1 MKRTFLILISVLLVF
16 AFFVSC
22 KIEVNESGGET
33 VLLRFRTEDRDR
45 TLSGLR
51 EAIESSRYV
60 WYYTAEKAD
69 ASPATGTKSE
79 QTKIGADGKIG
90 DQVTE
95 PFSLGLWNFTLYGYK
110 GSKSDN
116 NLVYKGTAAGY
127 LIKADSKSI
136 DVTVEPQKPDGGRG
150 TIKVDGSIKLTA
162 NGVDYKATAVTVKK
176 EGSVTETTKSFDNSG
191 TDIEFEDLDVGAYTV
206 TVVYKPETITYAANS
221 VTVNVWNHLTTTIS
235 GRLDE
240 KTVYKSFNAADGV
253 ATDSTTIDTSSVQTA
268 GVTLGLSPAAA
279 LSAETDLSSYTTN
292 IKGKIVKTGS
302 EEARVRVDVYD
313 LGTLGGG
320 GTVAFTVENGESAV
334 AAIDLTLENARIES
348 GVVIVTTYISKGLSD
363 VKLYHSNNQMDE
375 EAKSTEN
382 EVTENNNWF
391 YDAATG
397 KLVFATSS
405 FSPFHV
411 TTAMNV
417 YDEDSNTSYK
427 LEKKGEETEYKLYDA
442 SGTEVTP
449 AGGNLVLLDCSLS
462 NVVPDTLSSAGWTVV
477 HNRCSHTGEDCH
489 EENAFFSGGM
499 GTKVEPYLIADKTQF
514 QKITDM
520 YGKYAYYRI
529 ADGYTET
536 DLGNWTPVYLHGSF
550 DGNEA
555 AFTNVTSA
563 IFMKVGYYDP
573 STGFVKENITLKNF
587 SAEMNVETSG
597 HAVVRVISNSGTTR
611 FENITVTGSIFG
623 QWHVASFYNYGTA
636 QAGGEGA
643 SYRVDFVKCRSTATL
658 VSPSGNTGGFIG
670 HGYEGSG
677 NTLTLNFDTE
687 SVYEGAVYTPLG
699 TGRAYMVMC
708 SNYGG
713 PKVKIGGTEYTGY
726 DGAWNNY
733 SSANNRQIKKAE
745 PKETAGGYSVDVE
758 ENASKII
765 VYVNAQLTAYD
776 GDGNKIP
783 NLQGITLALERRE
796 LEDATSNTVLLKKV
810 TSATIDNNAGEYGYK
825 LSDDGAMTVHV
836 PGAHNY
842 LDGTLSL
849 TVVQYDSGGRV
860 LASGTLKVFTITK

>member
-1 MKRTFLILISVLLVF
+1 MKRLMIIMLTLLFV
-16 AFFVSC
+16 AAIFVSC
-22 KIEVNESGGET
+22 KVEISELPEGT
-33 VLLRFRTEDRDR
+33 VSVRFRTEDTARS
-45 TLSGLR
+45 LN
-51 EAIESSRYV
+51 SSRETLDTSKYF
-60 WYYTAEKAD
+60 WYYTASKD
-69 ASPATGTKSE
+69 DGSPATGTKVNE
-79 QTKIGADGKIG
+79 TLVGTTGKL
-90 DQVTE
+90 TE
-95 PFSLGLWNFTLYGYK
+95 AITDAFSLGKWNFDLKGYT
-110 GSKSDN
+110 STDADRT
-116 NLVYKGTAAGY
+116 LVYRGSVTGY
-127 LIKADSKSI
+127 ELKDDTRTI
-136 DVTVEPQKPDGGRG
+136 DIEVEPQKTPGKKG
-150 TIKVDGSIKLTA
+150 TLKVEEGIKFTANGTPYTATKVTVSDVDGSNEQTQPGAADGHYTYTLDS
-162 NGVDYKATAVTVKK
+162 GSYKVTVIY
-176 EGSVTETTKSFDNSG
+176 ENGGV
-191 TDIEFEDLDVGAYTV
+191 
-206 TVVYKPETITYAANS
+206 TYAVN
-221 VTVNVWNHLTTTIS
+221 TIYVNVWNSLTTTV
-235 GRLDE
+235 GGTLDE
-240 KTVYKSFNAADGV
+240 ITIRASFDAKENTGNGSIEQTAVLTEIADATYSFNH
-253 ATDSTTIDTSSVQTA
+253 
-268 GVTLGLSPAAA
+268 SPANHKFS
-279 LSAETDLSSYTTN
+279 LSFS
-292 IKGKIVKTGS
+292 
-302 EEARVRVDVYD
+302 D
-313 LGTLGGG
+313 LGTKVKGTFIKTESSSEAKI
-320 GTVAFTVENGESAV
+320 TVATYDTVSAGKAGMFTVSDGTAAV
-334 AAIDLTLENARIES
+334 AAVEITLENASIMDS
-348 GVVIVTTYISKGLSD
+348 GVVVVTTYISKGLSS

-375 EAKSTEN
+375 EAKPTEN
-382 EVTENNNWF
+382 GVTDNNNWF

-442 SGTEVTP
+442 NGTEVTS

-477 HNRCSHTGEDCH
+477 HNRCSQTGEDCH
-489 EENAFFSGGM
+489 EENAFFSGGR

-529 ADGYTET
+529 ADGYSET

-550 DGNEA
+550 DGNAA

-563 IFMKVGYYDP
+563 IFMKVGYYDS

-636 QAGGEGA
+636 QVVLEGA

-677 NTLTLNFDTE
+677 NTLTLNFDSE
-687 SVYEGAVYTPLG
+687 SVYEGAAYTPLG

-713 PKVKIGGTEYTGY
+713 PKVKIGETEYTGY
-726 DGAWNNY
+726 DGVWNNY
-733 SSANNRQIKKAE
+733 SSEKNRQIKKVE

-776 GDGNKIP
+776 GEGNKIP

-796 LEDATSNTVLLKKV
+796 LTDATSNTVLLKKV
-810 TSATIDNNAGEYGYK
+810 TSATIDNNAGEYGYT
-825 LSDDGAMTVHV
+825 LSEDGAMTVHV

-849 TVVQYDSGGRV
+849 TVVQYDSDRRV